1 MMHDVYYDIFTSISN
16 RFLFYNIFFFTYRI
30 RFVYIYNLVL
40 YKIYAVIKNLDT
52 HNIFPIMKL
61 ELSL

>member
-1 MMHDVYYDIFTSISN
+1 MMHDVYDIFTSISN